1 MSVKI
6 VISNRL
12 LKISG
17 GFAKTIGY
25 IFHFI
30 FPKRRFVLPKFSKAI
45 IKSKKSS
52 IIPKV
57 VWQTNFTDKVTLPVY
72 INYLII
78 RLMSLDHDY
87 HYVST
92 EDREEFIKKYAPK
105 EFVEAFLRLNDGAA
119 QADFWRVFV
128 LNTKGGVYLDIDAH
142 PVWPLSK
149 IIKKDDKELILKNK
163 QHYTNYFMASAPSNP
178 ILEKTLELMVD
189 NINNDRI
196 EKGVYFLTGPEV
208 LNHAI
213 GNKKPNSRFYRV
225 TCVQG
230 SFTNEYFQ
238 YMDRPRSKWTYK
250 DNRTLLKPKK
260 EDS

>member
-1 MSVKI
+1 MI
-6 VISNRL
+6 VFINRL
-12 LKISG
+12 LKFSG
-17 GFAKTIGY
+17 GIVKGIGY
-25 IFHFI
+25 IFHFF
-30 FPKRRFVLPKFSKAI
+30 FPKKRFTLPKYSKAK
-45 IKSKKSS
+45 IKSKEDYTISK
-52 IIPKV
+52 I
-57 VWQTNFTDKVTLPVY
+57 VWQTNFTQKVTLPVY
-72 INYLII
+72 INYLVI
-78 RLMSLDHDY
+78 RLMSLDYDY

-92 EDREEFIKKYAPK
+92 EDREKFIKRYASE
-105 EFVEAFLRLNDGAA
+105 EFVRAFLRLNDGAA

-149 IIKKDDKELILKNK
+149 MIKKDDEELILKNK
-163 QHYTNYFMASAPSNP
+163 QHYTNYFMASAPKNP

-189 NINNDRI
+189 NINNNRI

-208 LNHAI
+208 LNQAI
-213 GNKKPNSRFYRV
+213 GDKKPNSRFYRV

-238 YMDRPRSKWTYK
+238 YIDRPKSKWTYK
-250 DNRTLLKPKK
+250 DNRTLLKSKK